1 MRILGINA
9 LFHDPAAALVVDGR
23 IGDGRIVAAAEEERF
38 SRRKHGKRPL
48 PFSAWELPEL
58 SARRCLEHAGLRPE
72 ELDAV
77 SYSFDPALARPAA
90 QMGLS
95 DPWDPLRLE
104 YARRAPEFLAE
115 ALPGLDP
122 AKVVFVPH
130 HVAHASSAGP
140 ASPHPDSA
148 VLVLD
153 GRGEAASHLAGRLDG
168 GRLGTLALPDSLG
181 LVYEELTEHLGFLRS
196 SDEYKVMALASYGTL
211 AEDLSGTTPD
221 TAGVQGVITV
231 PLPDERP
238 PTDWERGTAGLARSR
253 WITAD
258 MAYRTDALKQVGGFD
273 ERFRRT
279 FREDA
284 DIALRLLDAG
294 RRVRQGRRTTRH
306 PVRPADR
313 WVSLRAQRGNAD
325 DALMRRLHGS
335 DWWDRAAAPRGRIR
349 AHLALT
355 AVGTA
360 ACALAASGHR
370 RASAVAALGWLAGT
384 GEFTWARVGP
394 GPRTRDEVITM
405 SATSVLIPPA
415 ATWQRLRGQRRH
427 RAARP
432 WPEVAP

>member
-1 MRILGINA
+1 MTGYAVVIPTLVRDTLADCLAALAAATGPEPDEIVIVDDRPDPRPAGLEDALGVLGDLRRRA
-9 LFHDPAAALVVDGR
+9 RVVTSGGRGPAAARNTGWHTVDAPW
-23 IGDGRIVAAAEEERF
+23 VAF
-38 SRRKHGKRPL
+38 
-48 PFSAWELPEL
+48 
-58 SARRCLEHAGLRPE
+58 
-72 ELDAV
+72 LDDDV
-77 SYSFDPALARPAA
+77 
-90 QMGLS
+90 Q
-95 DPWDPLRLE
+95 
-104 YARRAPEFLAE
+104 
-115 ALPGLDP
+115 
-122 AKVVFVPH
+122 V
-130 HVAHASSAGP
+130 GP
-140 ASPHPDSA
+140 RWRDQ
-148 VLVLD
+148 
-153 GRGEAASHLAGRLDG
+153 
-168 GRLGTLALPDSLG
+168 
-181 LVYEELTEHLGFLRS
+181 
-196 SDEYKVMALASYGTL
+196 L

-238 PTDWERGTAGLARSR
+238 PTDWERGTAGLATAR

-273 ERFRRT
+273 ERFRRA

-370 RASAVAALGWLAGT
+370 RAAAVAALGWLAGT

-405 SATSVLIPPA
+405 IATSVLIPPA
-415 ATWQRLRGQRRH
+415 ATWQRLRGQWRH